1 MCCWTCTLQLTLM
14 MGEHWWLIGKETIR
28 WSGHDY
34 LDEGHDDI
42 DADDTRKIYQL
53 LRHSNS
59 FLTLPVNNF
68 GGQYEIAQVI
78 QGSYKDA
85 HWYSEPKVRRLFL
98 KMTL

>member
-42 DADDTRKIYQL
+42 DADDDDDA
-53 LRHSNS
+53 N
-59 FLTLPVNNF
+59 
-68 GGQYEIAQVI
+68 E
-78 QGSYKDA
+78 SYK
-85 HWYSEPKVRRLFL
+85 
-98 KMTL
+98 